1 MASSQ
6 SQMQVIDSEDGPITV
21 VPLDGLR
28 QAADEK
34 KQRVQELSLQI
45 TSLQQRARDAQAK
58 AGWILTT
65 RQAEWHTGD
74 RAARIEAALGMG
86 QLVSSLSQSVADV
99 RARPHHGL
107 GGLIQGARDAHEA
120 RAVQDKLASAQQELD
135 NQYRALVEK
144 LDQPTGIKEADSL
157 LQEAR
162 EAEARMHELV
172 EEQRVAS
179 MAVDRMS
186 EEIKRR
192 QDLVAKV
199 GFDALGVQADLTLNG
214 IRPISTSLV
223 LKTKEVA
230 AVEVPATL
238 CRFATRTQFVGGSH
252 GISIPLGHGFR
263 YRVSSFRGHPVQ
275 SQQLARIDTGK
286 LVITTKRFVFL
297 GSKRDVSTPLAKV
310 LQVEPYSDA
319 IGIAREG
326 KEARDI
332 YLVSNPAYVVLYLQW
347 VVGHQA

>member
-6 SQMQVIDSEDGPITV
+6 SHMQVIDSEDGPITV
-21 VPLDGLR
+21 VSLDLLR
-28 QAADEK
+28 QAADTR
-34 KQRVQELSLQI
+34 KQRVQELSVQI
-45 TSLQQRARDAQAK
+45 TSLQQLARDAQAK

-65 RQAEWHTGD
+65 RQAEWQAGD
-74 RAARIEAALGMG
+74 KSARIEAARGMG
-86 QLVSSLSQSVADV
+86 QLVSSLSESVADV

-107 GGLIQGARDAHEA
+107 GGLIQGVRDAHEA
-120 RAVQDKLASAQQELD
+120 RGVQHKLASASHELE
-135 NQYRALVEK
+135 NRYRAVVDQ
-144 LDQPTGIKEADSL
+144 LDQPTGITEADSL
-157 LQEAR
+157 LHEAR
-162 EAEARMHELV
+162 EAEARVHELIG
-172 EEQRVAS
+172 EQYLAS
-179 MAVDRMS
+179 TDVDRMS

-199 GFDALGVQADLTLNG
+199 GFDALGAQADLMVNG
-214 IRPISTSLV
+214 IRPIPTSLV
-223 LKTKEVA
+223 LKPKEFA
-230 AVEVPATL
+230 AVETPAAL
-238 CRFATRTQFVGGSH
+238 CRFTTRTQFVGGSQ

-275 SQQLARIDTGK
+275 SQQLSRIDSGK
-286 LVITTKRFVFL
+286 LVVTNKRLVFL

-347 VVGHQA
+347 VVGHQT